1 MTASCPAPIGLGI
14 GGAPCYPYIRFLDF
28 LGNKSTS
35 TYHSLQMT
43 LTHRYSNGLYLL
55 GGYTWAHAID
65 TTGRTNNLGYV
76 PQNSLD
82 PNAEKASGD
91 YDIRHRFTLS
101 ATYDLPS
108 RKSWGQMLEG
118 WQVTSIVQWQT
129 GYPILLYDN
138 SNDLTGTGEG
148 PGNANNDRWNIKGD
162 PNNLKWSQNAPI
174 PAFDPSSPV
183 CQSVA
188 TTQALQDALN
198 YAGNCYAQNGTI
210 IYPNAFYTFGN
221 MGRNILRGPGFAN
234 WDASIS
240 KSWRLTESARLQVRG
255 EMFNVANHA
264 NFASGSVGG
273 DLTSPSSLGRAN
285 ATPDVQ
291 AANPVIGSGGSR
303 HIQLGAKIIW

>member
-138 SNDLTGTGEG
+138 SKPKG
-148 PGNANNDRWNIKGD
+148 RWFKSTPRNHEH
-162 PNNLKWSQNAPI
+162 WVQRTAE
-174 PAFDPSSPV
+174 
-183 CQSVA
+183 
-188 TTQALQDALN
+188 
-198 YAGNCYAQNGTI
+198 AQ
-210 IYPNAFYTFGN
+210 
-221 MGRNILRGPGFAN
+221 
-234 WDASIS
+234 
-240 KSWRLTESARLQVRG
+240 WR
-255 EMFNVANHA
+255 
-264 NFASGSVGG
+264 
-273 DLTSPSSLGRAN
+273 SPSSISHASEMSCPSKRVGLIEGK
-285 ATPDVQ
+285 
-291 AANPVIGSGGSR
+291 SGWTSACTS
-303 HIQLGAKIIW
+303 I